1 MMDVKE
7 QNVVPRTFM
16 HHLSARNTRY
26 YFEALLKMSQ
36 TEVAGFRGDFLDMQY
51 CFGGEAIE
59 PFKKRLLKTFS
70 CLIA

>member
-26 YFEALLKMSQ
+26 YFWALLKMSLSDRDALRAERMMGDPF
-36 TEVAGFRGDFLDMQY
+36 THTVACQGDG
-51 CFGGEAIE
+51 C
-59 PFKKRLLKTFS
+59 PF
-70 CLIA
+70 